1 MRPKQTGS
9 AEQMRFAVLRGI
21 TLLSLFRAATTPPAD
36 PPPPAKPGPAEPGP
50 AESHRWP
57 LRAGIGLVA
66 LGSLVASTF
75 LAAPSASAASS
86 TLMRYPYLTD
96 LTTTSVQ
103 VTFDTSVKV
112 VSSTNAVQW
121 GTPSGATGCTLTSK
135 SMATANNTV
144 NAPITVAGV
153 VEYQTSVRITGLTA
167 GTTYCYRVFTGG
179 SAPVDLLET
188 DVAPRF
194 TTMGHSGEF
203 SFAVLGDWGDNSIAN
218 GLNQKNVD
226 AQIAQSGV
234 KFAVSTGDIAYT
246 SGSQNNYGNLV
257 ATGPGVSQVFGPDY
271 WKVPGASIPLFAT
284 SGNHGRN
291 AIFLQ
296 NWKQAA
302 TVAASGGKYAME
314 TYSGIDDTVPASYPS
329 VWYAFN
335 SGGARFYILNAD
347 WNDSN
352 AGTAPGG
359 AYQVDRDYHWQPTS
373 PEYQWLK
380 ADLEQN
386 TNSVKFA
393 FFHYPLRADSSTEGS
408 DTYLQNDPNTPTSIA
423 SLEGLLANN
432 GVDLAFN
439 GHAHIYQRNYAPPG
453 GVTSYVTG
461 GGGGKVAPVSGCD
474 TTDAYAVGWSNTSA
488 TGSRCGAAPA
498 PTSITQVYHFLKVT
512 VSGAT
517 VTVTPT
523 DSTGATFDS
532 VTYNFTR
539 NTTAPAAPTGLAAAP
554 SGTSVRLTWTASA
567 SSDSSA
573 QDVYRDGSWLATV
586 GPNVTSYDD
595 IAPVSG
601 ASYTVRA
608 HDLLG
613 NQSGDSAPATVA
625 GDTTPPSA
633 PGSLTATAT
642 GPTSVRLNWA
652 ASSDNVGVTGY
663 QVYRDSASTPL
674 ASLSGSA
681 TSYTDTTA
689 AAEQTYTYTVSAR
702 DAAGNT
708 ASATS
713 APVTTPAA
721 SSGATTTVLAS
732 DDVTIA
738 QATPTALASAVAT
751 RVSADGSPVTDALL
765 QFKPTLPAGCATVTK
780 VQLSLT
786 VGNGTDNGSVK
797 GGDVYLTDNSS
808 WAQAAVSWDSAPQ
821 RAGAPVHT
829 LAAVALSHTVTI
841 DLTGKVNVSQP
852 FTLRVG
858 NTSGDAAGY
867 YSKEGSAT
875 LGPRLSVTC

>member
-1 MRPKQTGS
+1 M
-9 AEQMRFAVLRGI
+9 
-21 TLLSLFRAATTPPAD
+21 
-36 PPPPAKPGPAEPGP
+36 
-50 AESHRWP
+50 
-57 LRAGIGLVA
+57 
-66 LGSLVASTF
+66 ASTL

-86 TLMRYPYLTD
+86 TLVRYPYLTD

-112 VSSTNAVQW
+112 ASAANAVQW
-121 GTPSGATGCTLTSK
+121 GTPSGATDCTLTSK
-135 SMATANNTV
+135 SVTSVNNTV

-153 VEYQTSVRITGLTA
+153 VEYQTSIRITGLTA

-194 TTMGHSGEF
+194 TTMAHSGEF

-226 AQIAQSGV
+226 AQLAKSGV
-234 KFAVSTGDIAYT
+234 KFAVSTGDIAYQN
-246 SGSQNNYGNLV
+246 GSQDNYGNLV

-291 AIFLQ
+291 ATFLSTWRQ
-296 NWKQAA
+296 SA
-302 TVAASGGKYAME
+302 TVAASNGKYVME

-347 WNDSN
+347 WSSSN
-352 AGTAPGG
+352 VGSATGG

-380 ADLEQN
+380 ADLEAN

-393 FFHYPLRADSSTEGS
+393 FFHYPLRADSATEGS
-408 DTYLQNDPNTPTSIA
+408 DIYLQNDPNTPSSID

-461 GGGGKVAPVSGCD
+461 GGGAKIAPVSRCS
-474 TTDAYAVGWSNTSA
+474 TTDAYAIGWSNSSA
-488 TGSRCGAAPA
+488 SGSRCGAAPT
-498 PTSITQVYHFLKVT
+498 PTSDAQVYHFLKVT

-523 DSTGATFDS
+523 DSTGATFDP

-539 NTTAPAAPTGLAAAP
+539 NTTAPAAPTGLAAAM
-554 SGTSVRLTWTASA
+554 SGTAVRLTWTPSA

-573 QDVYRDGSWLATV
+573 QDIYRNGRWLATV
-586 GPNVTSYDD
+586 GPKAASYSDT
-595 IAPVSG
+595 APVSG

-613 NQSGDSAPATVA
+613 NQSGDSAPASGPV
-625 GDTTPPSA
+625 DSTPPSA

-642 GPTSVRLNWA
+642 GPTSVRLNWT
-652 ASSDNVGVTGY
+652 ASSDAFGVTGY
-663 QVYRDSASTPL
+663 EVYRDSASTPL
-674 ASLSGSA
+674 ATLGATA
-681 TSYTDTTA
+681 TSYTDSTA
-689 AAEQTYTYTVSAR
+689 DPAQTYTYTVRAE
-702 DAAGNT
+702 DAVGNA

-721 SSGATTTVLAS
+721 PAGATTTFVAT

-738 QATPTALASAVAT
+738 QATPTALSSAGAT
-751 RVSADGSPVTDALL
+751 RVSADGSPVTDAAV
-765 QFKPTLPAGCATVTK
+765 QFKPALPAGCAVTK
-780 VQLSLT
+780 VLLSLT
-786 VGNGTDNGSVK
+786 VGNGTDNGSSK
-797 GGDVYLTDNSS
+797 GGDFYLTDNAS
-808 WAQAAVSWDSAPQ
+808 WAQAGVSWNSAPQ
-821 RAGAPVHT
+821 RVGAPFHT
-829 LAAVALSHTVTI
+829 QAAVALSQSITV
-841 DLTGKVNVSQP
+841 DLTGRVDASRP
-852 FTLRVG
+852 FTIRVG
-858 NTSGDAAGY
+858 NTSGDAAQY
-867 YSKEGSAT
+867 YSREGSAT
-875 LGPRLSVTC
+875 QGPRLSVTC

>member
-1 MRPKQTGS
+1 
-9 AEQMRFAVLRGI
+9 
-21 TLLSLFRAATTPPAD
+21 LLSLIRAAAITRRARLRRRPV
-36 PPPPAKPGPAEPGP
+36 
-50 AESHRWP
+50 
-57 LRAGIGLVA
+57 RAGIGLVA
-66 LGSLVASTF
+66 LGSVMASTL

-112 VSSTNAVQW
+112 ASAANAVQW
-121 GTPSGATGCTLTSK
+121 GTPSGTTGCTLTSK
-135 SMATANNTV
+135 SVTSTNNTV

-167 GTTYCYRVFTGG
+167 GTTYCYRIFTGG

-194 TTMGHSGEF
+194 TTMAHSGEF

-226 AQIAQSGV
+226 AQIAESGV
-234 KFAVSTGDIAYT
+234 KFAVSTGDIAYQN
-246 SGSQNNYGNLV
+246 GSQNNYGNLV
-257 ATGPGVSQVFGPDY
+257 ATGAGVSQVFGPDY

-291 AIFLQ
+291 STFLQ
-296 NWKQAA
+296 TWKQSA
-302 TVAASGGKYAME
+302 TVAASNGKYQME
-314 TYSGIDDTVPASYPS
+314 TYSGINDTAPASYPS

-347 WNDSN
+347 WTDSN
-352 AGTAPGG
+352 VGTAAGG

-380 ADLEQN
+380 ADLESN

-393 FFHYPLRADSSTEGS
+393 FFHYPLRASSATEGS
-408 DTYLQNDPNTPTSIA
+408 DIYLQNDPNTPTAID

-461 GGGGKVAPVSGCD
+461 GGGAKIAPVSRCS
-474 TTDAYAVGWSNTSA
+474 TTDAYAIGWSNSSA
-488 TGSRCGAAPA
+488 SGSRCGAAER
-498 PTSITQVYHFLKVT
+498 PTSDAQVYHFLKVT

-517 VTVTPT
+517 VTVTPI
-523 DSTGATFDS
+523 DSTGATFDP

-539 NTTAPAAPTGLAAAP
+539 NTTAPAAPTGLAAAM
-554 SGTSVRLTWTASA
+554 SGTAVRLTWTAST

-573 QDVYRDGSWLATV
+573 QDIYRDGRWLATV
-586 GPNVTSYDD
+586 GPNVTSYSDT
-595 IAPVSG
+595 APVSG

-613 NQSGDSAPATVA
+613 NQSGDSTPATGPVDSA
-625 GDTTPPSA
+625 PPSA
-633 PGSLTATAT
+633 PGNLTATAT
-642 GPTSVRLNWA
+642 APTSVRLTWT
-652 ASSDNVGVTGY
+652 ASTDNFGVTGY
-663 QVYRDSASTPL
+663 EVYRDAASTPL
-674 ASLSGSA
+674 ATLSSTA
-681 TSYTDTTA
+681 TSYTDSTVDA
-689 AAEQTYTYTVSAR
+689 QQTYTYTVRAR

-721 SSGATTTVLAS
+721 PGGGTTTTVLAS

-738 QATPTALASAVAT
+738 EASPTAQPNAT
-751 RVSADGSPVTDALL
+751 HTRLSADGSPVTDAML
-765 QFKPTLPAGCATVTK
+765 QFKPVLPDGCAVTK

-786 VGNGTDNGSVK
+786 VGNGTDNASVK
-797 GGDVYLTDNSS
+797 GGDFYLTDNTA
-808 WAQAAVSWDSAPQ
+808 WAQTAVSWDSAPQ
-821 RAGAPVHT
+821 RVGAAFYSQP
-829 LAAVALSHTVTI
+829 AVALSQSITI
-841 DLTGKVNVSQP
+841 DLTGRVDVAQP
-852 FTLRVG
+852 FTIRVG
-858 NTSGDAAGY
+858 NTGSDAAAY

-875 LGPRLSVTC
+875 SGPRLSVTC

>member
-1 MRPKQTGS
+1 M
-9 AEQMRFAVLRGI
+9 
-21 TLLSLFRAATTPPAD
+21 
-36 PPPPAKPGPAEPGP
+36 
-50 AESHRWP
+50 
-57 LRAGIGLVA
+57 RAGVVLAAVSSIA
-66 LGSLVASTF
+66 ASTF
-75 LAAPSASAASS
+75 LAAPSASAHSS

-112 VSSTNAVQW
+112 ASAANAVQW
-121 GTPSGATGCTLTSK
+121 GTPSGTTGCTLTSK
-135 SMATANNTV
+135 SVTSSNNTV

-153 VEYQTSVRITGLTA
+153 VEYQTSIRITGLTA
-167 GTTYCYRVFTGG
+167 GATYCYRIFTGG

-203 SFAVLGDWGDNSIAN
+203 SFAVLGDWGDNSIAG

-226 AQIAQSGV
+226 AQLAKSGV
-234 KFAVSTGDIAYT
+234 KFAVSTGDIAYQN
-246 SGSQNNYGNLV
+246 GSQDNYGNLV
-257 ATGPGVSQVFGPDY
+257 ATGPGVSQVFGADY
-271 WKVPGASIPLFAT
+271 WKAPGASIPLFAT

-291 AIFLQ
+291 AIFLST
-296 NWKQAA
+296 WKQAA
-302 TVAASGGKYAME
+302 TVAASNGKYVME
-314 TYSGIDDTVPASYPS
+314 TYSGIDDTNPASYPS

-347 WNDSN
+347 WSSSN
-352 AGTAPGG
+352 VGTAPGG
-359 AYQVDRDYHWQPTS
+359 AYQVDRDYHWQTTS

-380 ADLEQN
+380 ADLEAN

-393 FFHYPLRADSSTEGS
+393 FFHYPLRADSATEGS
-408 DTYLQNDPNTPTSIA
+408 DVYLQNDPNTPTSID

-461 GGGGKVAPVSGCD
+461 GGGAKVAPVSGCD
-474 TTDAYAVGWSNTSA
+474 TTDAYAIGWSNSSA
-488 TGSRCGAAPA
+488 SGSRCGAAER
-498 PTSITQVYHFLKVT
+498 PTSDAQVYHFLKVT
-512 VSGAT
+512 VNGAT

-523 DSTGATFDS
+523 DSTGAPFDP

-539 NTTAPAAPTGLAAAP
+539 NTTAPAAPTGLAAAT
-554 SGTSVRLTWTASA
+554 SGTAVRLTWTASA

-573 QDVYRDGSWLATV
+573 QDIYRNGRWLATV
-586 GPNVTSYDD
+586 GPNVTSYSDA
-595 IAPVSG
+595 APVAG

-613 NQSGDSAPATVA
+613 NQSGDSAPATVP
-625 GDTTPPSA
+625 GGTTDTTPPSA
-633 PGSLTATAT
+633 PGNLTATAT
-642 GPTSVRLNWA
+642 GPTSVNLSWT

-663 QVYRDSASTPL
+663 EVYRNSASTPL
-674 ASLSGSA
+674 ATLSAGA

-689 AAEQTYTYTVSAR
+689 AAEQTYTYTVRAK
-702 DAAGNT
+702 DAAGNG

-713 APVTTPAA
+713 APVTTPPAT
-721 SSGATTTVLAS
+721 SGATATAMAS

-738 QATPTALASAVAT
+738 QSTPTTQPSATAT
-751 RVSADGSPVTDALL
+751 RVSADGSPVTDAVL
-765 QFKPTLPAGCATVTK
+765 QFKPVLPAGCTTVTK

-786 VGNGTDNGSVK
+786 VGSGTDNGSVK
-797 GGDVYLTDNSS
+797 GGDFYLTDNRS
-808 WAQAAVSWDSAPQ
+808 WAQAAVNWNTAPPRVGSAIHVQ
-821 RAGAPVHT
+821 G
-829 LAAVALSHTVTI
+829 AVALSQTITI
-841 DLTGKVNVSQP
+841 DLTGKVDVTQP
-852 FTLRVG
+852 FTIRVG
-858 NTSGDAAGY
+858 NTSGDAAAY

>member
-1 MRPKQTGS
+1 
-9 AEQMRFAVLRGI
+9 
-21 TLLSLFRAATTPPAD
+21 
-36 PPPPAKPGPAEPGP
+36 
-50 AESHRWP
+50 
-57 LRAGIGLVA
+57 
-66 LGSLVASTF
+66 
-75 LAAPSASAASS
+75 
-86 TLMRYPYLTD
+86 MRYPYLTD

-112 VSSTNAVQW
+112 ISAVNAVQW

-135 SMATANNTV
+135 SATSANNTV
-144 NAPITVAGV
+144 NAPITVAGA

-167 GTTYCYRVFTGG
+167 GATYCYRIFTGG

-203 SFAVLGDWGDNSIAN
+203 SFAVLGDWGDNRIAD
-218 GLNQKNVD
+218 GLNQKNVN
-226 AQIAQSGV
+226 AQIARSGV
-234 KFAVSTGDIAYT
+234 RFAVSTGDIAYQN
-246 SGSQNNYGNLV
+246 GSQDNYGNLV
-257 ATGPGVSQVFGPDY
+257 ATGPAISQVFGPEY
-271 WKVPGASIPLFAT
+271 WKAPGASIPLFAT

-291 AIFLQ
+291 ATFLS

-302 TVAASGGKYAME
+302 TVAASGGKYVME
-314 TYSGIDDTVPASYPS
+314 TYSGLHNTNPASYPS

-352 AGTAPGG
+352 VGTAPGG

-393 FFHYPLRADSSTEGS
+393 FFHYPLRADSATEGS
-408 DTYLQNDPNTPTSIA
+408 DIYLQNDPNTPTSIA
-423 SLEGLLANN
+423 NLEGLLANN

-461 GGGGKVAPVSGCD
+461 GGGAKVSPVSGCS
-474 TTDAYAVGWSNTSA
+474 TTDAYAIGWSNSSA
-488 TGSRCGAAPA
+488 SGSRCGAAVR
-498 PTSITQVYHFLKVT
+498 PTSDAQVYHFLKVT

-523 DSTGATFDS
+523 DSTGATFDP

-539 NTTAPAAPTGLAAAP
+539 NTIAPAAPTGLAAAT
-554 SGTSVRLTWTASA
+554 SGTAVRLTWTASA
-567 SSDSSA
+567 SADSSA
-573 QDVYRDGSWLATV
+573 QDVYRNGRWLATV
-586 GPNVTSYDD
+586 GPQVTSYTDA
-595 IAPVSG
+595 APVAG

-613 NQSGDSAPATVA
+613 NQSGDSAPASA
-625 GDTTPPSA
+625 PADTTAPSA

-642 GPTSVRLNWA
+642 GPTSVRLTWTP
-652 ASSDNVGVTGY
+652 SSDNVGVSGY
-663 QVYRDSASTPL
+663 QVFRNSSSTPL

-681 TSYTDTTA
+681 TSFTDTTA
-689 AAEQTYTYTVSAR
+689 AAQQTYTYTVR
-702 DAAGNT
+702 VTDAAGNA
-708 ASATS
+708 ASSTS

-721 SSGATTTVLAS
+721 TSSATTTTLAS

-738 QATPTALASAVAT
+738 QATPTTQPSAGST
-751 RVSADGSPVTDALL
+751 RVGADGSPVTDAVL

-780 VQLSLT
+780 VQLILT
-786 VGNGTDNGSVK
+786 VGNGTDNQSIK
-797 GGDVYLTDNSS
+797 GGDFYLTGNSA
-808 WAQAAVSWDSAPQ
+808 WAQAAVSWNSAPQ
-821 RAGAPVHT
+821 RVGAPFHS
-829 LAAVALSHTVTI
+829 LSAVALSQTVTVN
-841 DLTGKVNVSQP
+841 LTGRVNVFQP
-852 FTLRVG
+852 FTIRVG
-858 NTSGDAAGY
+858 NTSGDAAQY
-867 YSKEGSAT
+867 YSKEGSTT